1 MERSRHPYRSIQ
13 PAKSPIARSGSHRHP
28 CDSLLQPIVKFSHR
42 SFASLVALTTA
53 LHLWNL
59 APAWAETRTW
69 RDDTGSHSVQAELI
83 EVKDGT
89 TAVLR
94 GANGSIQEVPLAR
107 LSAEDRTFAL
117 AWQSRQSPKLPPA
130 TVPSPA
136 PEGEPEPKADPVPWW
151 KMISKPIDWKAG
163 QEEFDRTISTASD
176 AQREKLRGL
185 QWLSGTVPDEKKPA
199 WGVQVFAGIAILLS
213 LPAYIW
219 LLVHEFRRS
228 ILWGVAQIT
237 ADIVGGCFAPGLGA
251 VVAIFFAIGNF
262 QESWRPI
269 LLNFIITCLGITA
282 LICIPSTVYSALD
295 APVEPKAE
303 ESVTL
308 PVGE

>member
-1 MERSRHPYRSIQ
+1 MERSRHPCHSIQ
-13 PAKSPIARSGSHRHP
+13 LAKSPIARSGSPRHP
-28 CDSLLQPIVKFSHR
+28 CDSLLHLIVKFSHR

-59 APAWAETRTW
+59 APACAETRTW

-130 TVPSPA
+130 AVPSPA
-136 PEGEPEPKADPVPWW
+136 PEGEPEPEQKSVPWW
-151 KMISKPIDWKAG
+151 EMISKPIDWKAG
-163 QEEFDRTISTASD
+163 QEVFDRTISGASD
-176 AQREKLRGL
+176 SQKEKLRDL
-185 QWLSGTVPDEKKPA
+185 QWLSRTVPDDQKPT
-199 WGVQVFAGIAILLS
+199 WGFQVLAGVAILLNI
-213 LPAYIW
+213 PAYIW

-228 ILWGVAQIT
+228 ILWGVAQIA

-269 LLNFIITCLGITA
+269 LLNFITICLGITG
-282 LICIPSTVYSALD
+282 LICIPSTVYSELD
-295 APVEPKAE
+295 APVKPKAE
-303 ESVTL
+303 GSTTL